1 MEKTKK
7 LTVRDF
13 RHFRKSERP
22 IVCLTGYDAL
32 MAKMLDECGI
42 DLILVGDSLG
52 MTMLGYDNT
61 IPVTLEQSLHH
72 TAAVARSTK
81 HALVIG
87 DMPFM
92 SFQVN
97 PDEAVRNAG
106 RYLQEARA
114 DGVKLE
120 GGKNLA
126 PTVSRLVEAGI
137 PVMGHVGLLP
147 QRVVAEGGYRTHGRS
162 KAKAD
167 RIVEDAVELEKAG
180 AFSLVIEGVVADV
193 ATRVTAAVKI
203 PTIGIGAGA
212 GCSGQI
218 QVTHDIL
225 GMFETFVPKHTRR
238 YANLAEEMRRVFE
251 SYRDDVISGN
261 FPGEDETVS

>member
-1 MEKTKK
+1 MKKKK
-7 LTVRDF
+7 LTVREF
-13 RHFRKSERP
+13 RQFRKSERP

-32 MAKMLDECGI
+32 MARMLDECGI

-52 MTMLGYDNT
+52 MTMLGYENT

-72 TAAVARSTK
+72 TAAVARVTK
-81 HALVIG
+81 HALVVG

-92 SFQVN
+92 SYQIN

-114 DGVKLE
+114 DAIKLE
-120 GGKNLA
+120 GGKNMA
-126 PTVSRLVEAGI
+126 ATVTRLVEAGI

-147 QRVVAEGGYRTHGRS
+147 QRVIAEGGYRTHGRTNRE
-162 KAKAD
+162 AD
-167 RIVEDAVELEKAG
+167 RIVDDAKALADAG
-180 AFSLVIEGVVADV
+180 AFSLVIEGVVADL
-193 ATRVTAAVKI
+193 ATKITAAVKI
-203 PTIGIGAGA
+203 PTIGIGAGI

-225 GMFETFVPKHTRR
+225 GLFEAFVPKHTRR
-238 YANLAEEMRRVFE
+238 YANLAQEMRRVFK
-251 SYRDDVISGN
+251 SYRDDVLNGN
-261 FPGEDETVS
+261 FPGEDETLS